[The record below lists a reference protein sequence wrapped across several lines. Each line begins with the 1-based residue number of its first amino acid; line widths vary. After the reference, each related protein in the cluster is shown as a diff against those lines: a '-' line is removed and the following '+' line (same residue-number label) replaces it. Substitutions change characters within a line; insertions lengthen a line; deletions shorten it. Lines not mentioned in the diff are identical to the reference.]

1 MKIMPEEKGDCLV
14 CGYNKKYLIA
24 TILMLIVAGAFFYAG
39 AMYEKNKLGRFGILK
54 NDNDVC
60 FVPVN
65 KKTET
70 LTGEILI
77 IGKYKIVV
85 KNSDGSV
92 TEVLIS
98 PETNVGKKN
107 ETLDNFAVGNKVVVR
122 GFRDAEGKILAH
134 SIRMEGDASQ
144 SAPAK

>member
-1 MKIMPEEKGDCLV
+1 MPEEKGDCLI

-24 TILMLIVAGAFFYAG
+24 TVLMLIIAGAFFYAG

-65 KKTET
+65 KTTET
-70 LTGEILI
+70 LTGEIVLI
-77 IGKYKIVV
+77 DKYKIVV
-85 KNSDGSV
+85 KNADGAE
-92 TEVLIS
+92 TKVLIS
-98 PETNVGKKN
+98 PETNIGKKN

-144 SAPAK
+144 PAQAK

>member
-1 MKIMPEEKGDCLV
+1 MI

-60 FVPVN
+60 FIPVN
-65 KKTET
+65 KTTEV
-70 LTGEILI
+70 LTGEILLI
-77 IGKYKIVV
+77 DKYKITV
-85 KNSDGSV
+85 KNADGSA

-98 PETNVGKKN
+98 PETNIGKKN

-144 SAPAK
+144 PAQAK

>member
-1 MKIMPEEKGDCLV
+1 MVEEKEDCLI

-60 FVPVN
+60 FVPVD
-65 KKTET
+65 KTTET

-77 IGKYKIVV
+77 INKYQVTV
-85 KNSDGSV
+85 KNADGSA

-98 PETNVGKKN
+98 PETNIGKKN

-122 GFRDAEGKILAH
+122 GFRNAEGKILAH
-134 SIRMEGDASQ
+134 SIKMEENASQ
-144 SAPAK
+144 PSQAK

>member
-1 MKIMPEEKGDCLV
+1 MV

-65 KKTET
+65 KTTET
-70 LTGEILI
+70 LTGEILLI
-77 IGKYKIVV
+77 DKYKIAV

-98 PETNVGKKN
+98 PETNIGKKN
-107 ETLDNFAVGNKVVVR
+107 ETLDNFAIGNKVVVR

-144 SAPAK
+144 PAQAK

>member
-1 MKIMPEEKGDCLV
+1 MNFMTEEKKDCLI

-39 AMYEKNKLGRFGILK
+39 AVYEKNKLGRFGILK

-60 FVPVN
+60 FIPVN
-65 KKTET
+65 KTTEV
-70 LTGEILI
+70 LNGEILRI
-77 IGKYKIVV
+77 DKYQIAV
-85 KNSDGSV
+85 KSADGAE
-92 TEVLIS
+92 TKVLIS
-98 PETNVGKKN
+98 PETNIGKKG

-134 SIRMEGDASQ
+134 SIRMEENANQ
-144 SAPAK
+144 PAQTK

>member
-1 MKIMPEEKGDCLV
+1 MPNEEKGDCLV

-65 KKTET
+65 KTTET
-70 LTGEILI
+70 LTGEIVLI
-77 IGKYKIVV
+77 DKYKIVV
-85 KNSDGSV
+85 KNADGAE
-92 TEVLIS
+92 TKVLIS
-98 PETNVGKKN
+98 PETNIGKKN
-107 ETLDNFAVGNKVVVR
+107 ETLDNFAVGNKVVAR

-144 SAPAK
+144 PAQAK